1 MAARLK
7 RRSSIGFG
15 GPGGR
20 RESGGAPEP
29 HTPTPFT
36 QSTEDE
42 EAAERR
48 ARNLQRKQAQNLET
62 GQDSPGLERQGS
74 SGRRSIGGISGLSA
88 AQLAEHYNNCIKLS
102 AENKISA
109 KNAFNLQL
117 IDYMATM
124 IKKKESDMN
133 NFQVAAG
140 TLDASTKIYAYRV
153 DSVYGDT
160 LKIASGL
167 GQAGKQDDGAG
178 GEGGGDGA
186 EDGPG
191 VDDGDP
197 NNPDQPKKKRRLK
210 KSSTVEKNLKN
221 INVSKFELEFD
232 VDPLFKKT
240 SSQFDGGAGGNQ
252 FLATLSVRDDSCE
265 LLLDSDTVMETV
277 NTGMTPQKDVVGS
290 GFSEV
295 PGLEAGMDNLVVC
308 TTFNN
313 FSFSKWS
320 LDREGQE
327 DDEYNRLNESI
338 SASQEE
344 RSAGNVTGMETEE
357 NAFDAFAVPEPI
369 DDLGDGMVDHDAGV
383 DDMDRSEWSERAV
396 GHSAEG
402 GTRPGFTAAL
412 PMTTADMLS
421 VLTTAPLEYSYFDH
435 GKLGAWA
442 GPKHWKFKPMSKV
455 VQEGEKQK
463 GRKRKE
469 VVQLDYDMYDRN
481 AEDNEELQEVLEKL
495 SLLLTVPKKSVKLVD
510 KTMKGWNRER
520 STLPEDL
527 HYSGHELV
535 RLKTVDKMVVQA
547 VKKVPE
553 AEVDDVEDYD
563 YDNAADNDGYCP
575 DIDDEQDA
583 YGDAME
589 DPQQTILGSSMMEGD
604 QEVPS
609 SQVADFAG
617 ENLVEAP
624 KMVDKAALQIGYAK
638 TAKKVDMKR
647 IKRVAWNILTQA
659 SSEEKENQSGSPE
672 KQVDKEL
679 VEHNAGGR
687 EVEETQFTTLY
698 KTLKQP
704 TRLPK
709 TMSENLSV
717 PLAFIALLH
726 LCNEES
732 LHLIPS
738 EQMDDFQI
746 VQGKGWCN

>member
-15 GPGGR
+15 GLGGR
-20 RESGGAPEP
+20 RDSGGAPEP
-29 HTPTPFT
+29 QTPTPFT

-48 ARNLQRKQAQNLET
+48 ARNLQRKQAKTLET

-153 DSVYGDT
+153 DNVYGDT

-167 GQAGKQDDGAG
+167 GQAGKQDEGTG
-178 GEGGGDGA
+178 GEGIEGT
-186 EDGPG
+186 EEGPG
-191 VDDGDP
+191 GEDGDP

-252 FLATLSVRDDSCE
+252 FLATLSVRDETCE

-277 NTGMTPQKDVVGS
+277 NTGLTPQKNPVGS

-295 PGLEAGMDNLVVC
+295 PGLEAGMDSLVVC

-313 FSFSKWS
+313 FSFTKWS
-320 LDREGQE
+320 LDREGQDD

-344 RSAGNVTGMETEE
+344 RSTGNVTGMETEE

-369 DDLGDGMVDHDAGV
+369 DDLGDGMVDHDMGG

-396 GHSAEG
+396 GHAGQG
-402 GTRPGFTAAL
+402 GPRPGFTASL

-455 VQEGEKQK
+455 VPEGEKQK

-469 VVQLDYDMYDRN
+469 VLQLDYDMFDGKQ
-481 AEDNEELQEVLEKL
+481 DNEELQEMLEKL
-495 SLLLTVPKKSVKLVD
+495 SALLTVPKKSVKLVD

-547 VKKVPE
+547 VKKVPD
-553 AEVDDVEDYD
+553 AEVDDVADYD

-583 YGDAME
+583 YGDAVD
-589 DPQQTILGSSMMEGD
+589 DPLQPTLGSSMLEGD
-604 QEVPS
+604 QEVPT

-647 IKRVAWNILTQA
+647 IKRVAWSILTQ
-659 SSEEKENQSGSPE
+659 EKENQSGSPE
-672 KQVDKEL
+672 KQVDKEDTQPNGSDK
-679 VEHNAGGR
+679 EI
-687 EVEETQFTTLY
+687 EETQFTTLY

-704 TRLPK
+704 MKLPK
-709 TMSENLSV
+709 TMSDNLSV

-738 EQMDDFQI
+738 EQMDDFKI

>member
-15 GPGGR
+15 GLAGGR
-20 RESGGAPEP
+20 RESGGVPEP
-29 HTPTPFT
+29 QTPTPFT
-36 QSTEDE
+36 QTTEDE

-167 GQAGKQDDGAG
+167 GQASKQDGP
-178 GEGGGDGA
+178 EGGMGGDMEEGA
-186 EDGPG
+186 AE
-191 VDDGDP
+191 DGDP

-240 SSQFDGGAGGNQ
+240 SSQFDGGSGGNQ
-252 FLATLSVRDDSCE
+252 FLATLSVRDETCE
-265 LLLDSDTVMETV
+265 LLLDSDAVMDTV
-277 NTGMTPQKDVVGS
+277 NTGLTPQKEVVGS

-295 PGLEAGMDNLVVC
+295 PGLDSGIDSLLVC
-308 TTFNN
+308 PTFSN
-313 FSFSKWS
+313 FSFSTWNIDK
-320 LDREGQE
+320 EGE
-327 DDEYNRLNESI
+327 ENEEYNRLNESI

-344 RSAGNVTGMETEE
+344 RASGNVTGMETEE

-369 DDLGDGMVDHDAGV
+369 DDYGDGMVDHDTGG
-383 DDMDRSEWSERAV
+383 DDMDRTEWSERAV
-396 GHSAEG
+396 GHAAQG
-402 GTRPGFTAAL
+402 GPRPGFTASL
-412 PMTTADMLS
+412 PMTTADMLTI
-421 VLTTAPLEYSYFDH
+421 LTTAPLEYSYFDH

-455 VQEGEKQK
+455 VAEGEKQK
-463 GRKRKE
+463 GRKKKE
-469 VVQLDYDMYDRN
+469 LVQLDYDMYDGK
-481 AEDNEELQEVLEKL
+481 EDKEELQGMLEKL
-495 SLLLTVPKKSVKLVD
+495 GLLLTVPKKSVKLVD

-547 VKKVPE
+547 VKRVPD
-553 AEVDDVEDYD
+553 AEVDDVADYD
-563 YDNAADNDGYCP
+563 YDNPADIDGYCP

-583 YGDAME
+583 YGDAID
-589 DPQQTILGSSMMEGD
+589 DPSQPNLGSSLLGGD
-604 QEVPS
+604 QEVPD

-617 ENLVEAP
+617 DNLVTAP

-647 IKRVAWNILTQA
+647 IKNVAWSILTQA
-659 SSEEKENQSGSPE
+659 ST
-672 KQVDKEL
+672 
-679 VEHNAGGR
+679 
-687 EVEETQFTTLY
+687 EV
-698 KTLKQP
+698 
-704 TRLPK
+704 
-709 TMSENLSV
+709 M
-717 PLAFIALLH
+717 
-726 LCNEES
+726 
-732 LHLIPS
+732 
-738 EQMDDFQI
+738 
-746 VQGKGWCN
+746 

>member
-15 GPGGR
+15 GLAGGR
-20 RESGGAPEP
+20 RESGGVPEP
-29 HTPTPFT
+29 QTPTPFT
-36 QSTEDE
+36 QTTEDE

-167 GQAGKQDDGAG
+167 GQASKQDGP
-178 GEGGGDGA
+178 EGGMGGDMEEGA
-186 EDGPG
+186 AE
-191 VDDGDP
+191 DGDP

-240 SSQFDGGAGGNQ
+240 SSQFDGGSGGNQ
-252 FLATLSVRDDSCE
+252 FLATLSVRDETCE
-265 LLLDSDTVMETV
+265 LLLDSDAVMDTV
-277 NTGMTPQKDVVGS
+277 NTGLTPQKEVVGS

-295 PGLEAGMDNLVVC
+295 PGLDSGIDSLLVC
-308 TTFNN
+308 PTFSN
-313 FSFSKWS
+313 FSFSTWNIDK
-320 LDREGQE
+320 EGE
-327 DDEYNRLNESI
+327 ENEEYNRLNESI

-344 RSAGNVTGMETEE
+344 RASGNVTGMETEE

-369 DDLGDGMVDHDAGV
+369 DDYGDGMVDHDTGG
-383 DDMDRSEWSERAV
+383 DDMDRTEWSERAV
-396 GHSAEG
+396 GHAAQG
-402 GTRPGFTAAL
+402 GPRPGFTASL
-412 PMTTADMLS
+412 PMTTADMLTI
-421 VLTTAPLEYSYFDH
+421 LTTAPLEYSYFDH

-455 VQEGEKQK
+455 VAEGEKQK
-463 GRKRKE
+463 GRKKKE
-469 VVQLDYDMYDRN
+469 LVQLDYDMYDGK
-481 AEDNEELQEVLEKL
+481 EDKEELQGMLEKL
-495 SLLLTVPKKSVKLVD
+495 GLLLTVPKKSVKLVD

-547 VKKVPE
+547 VKRVPD
-553 AEVDDVEDYD
+553 AEVDDVADYD
-563 YDNAADNDGYCP
+563 YDNPADIDGYCP

-583 YGDAME
+583 YGDAID
-589 DPQQTILGSSMMEGD
+589 DPSQPNLGSSLLGGD
-604 QEVPS
+604 QEVPD

-617 ENLVEAP
+617 DNLVTAP

-647 IKRVAWNILTQA
+647 IKNVAWSILTQA
-659 SSEEKENQSGSPE
+659 STEEKENQSGSPE
-672 KQVDKEL
+672 KQVDKEAVDL
-679 VEHNAGGR
+679 NNREK
-687 EVEETQFTTLY
+687 EVEETQFTSLY

-704 TRLPK
+704 TKLPK

-726 LCNEES
+726 LCNEEN

-738 EQMDDFQI
+738 EKMEDFKI

>member
-15 GPGGR
+15 GLAGGR
-20 RESGGAPEP
+20 RESGGVPEP
-29 HTPTPFT
+29 QTPTPFT
-36 QSTEDE
+36 QTTEDE

-167 GQAGKQDDGAG
+167 GQASKQDGP
-178 GEGGGDGA
+178 EGGMGGDMEEGA
-186 EDGPG
+186 AE
-191 VDDGDP
+191 DGDP

-232 VDPLFKKT
+232 VDPLFIKT
-240 SSQFDGGAGGNQ
+240 SSQFDGGSGGNQ
-252 FLATLSVRDDSCE
+252 FLATLSVRDETCE
-265 LLLDSDTVMETV
+265 LLLDSDAVMDTV
-277 NTGMTPQKDVVGS
+277 NTGLTPQKEVVGS

-295 PGLEAGMDNLVVC
+295 PGLDSGIDSLLVC
-308 TTFNN
+308 PTFSN
-313 FSFSKWS
+313 FSFSTWNIDK
-320 LDREGQE
+320 EGE
-327 DDEYNRLNESI
+327 ENEEYNRLNESI

-344 RSAGNVTGMETEE
+344 RASGNVTGMETEE

-369 DDLGDGMVDHDAGV
+369 DDYGDGMVDHDTGG
-383 DDMDRSEWSERAV
+383 DDMDRTEWSERAV
-396 GHSAEG
+396 GHAAQG
-402 GTRPGFTAAL
+402 GPRPGFTASL
-412 PMTTADMLS
+412 PMTTADMLTI
-421 VLTTAPLEYSYFDH
+421 LTTAPLEYSYFDH

-455 VQEGEKQK
+455 VAEGEKQK
-463 GRKRKE
+463 GRKKKE
-469 VVQLDYDMYDRN
+469 LVQLDYDMYDGK
-481 AEDNEELQEVLEKL
+481 EDKEELQGMLEKL
-495 SLLLTVPKKSVKLVD
+495 GLLLTVPKKSVKLVD

-547 VKKVPE
+547 VKRVPD
-553 AEVDDVEDYD
+553 AEVDDVADYD
-563 YDNAADNDGYCP
+563 YDNPADIDGYCP

-583 YGDAME
+583 YGDAID
-589 DPQQTILGSSMMEGD
+589 DPSQPNLGSSLLGGD
-604 QEVPS
+604 QEVPD

-617 ENLVEAP
+617 DNLVTAP

-647 IKRVAWNILTQA
+647 IKNVAWSILTQA
-659 SSEEKENQSGSPE
+659 STEEKENQSGSPE
-672 KQVDKEL
+672 KQVDKDVVDLNNREK
-679 VEHNAGGR
+679 
-687 EVEETQFTTLY
+687 EVEETQFTSLY

-704 TRLPK
+704 TKLPK

-726 LCNEES
+726 LCNEEN

-738 EQMDDFQI
+738 EGMEDFKI

>member
-15 GPGGR
+15 GLAGGR
-20 RESGGAPEP
+20 RESGGVPEP
-29 HTPTPFT
+29 QTPTPFT
-36 QSTEDE
+36 QTTEDE

-167 GQAGKQDDGAG
+167 GQASKQDGP
-178 GEGGGDGA
+178 EGGMGGDMEEVAA
-186 EDGPG
+186 E
-191 VDDGDP
+191 DGDP

-240 SSQFDGGAGGNQ
+240 SSQFDGGSGGNQ
-252 FLATLSVRDDSCE
+252 FLATLSVRDETCE
-265 LLLDSDTVMETV
+265 LLLDSDAVMDTV
-277 NTGMTPQKDVVGS
+277 NTGLTPQKEVVGS

-295 PGLEAGMDNLVVC
+295 PGLDSGIDSLLVC
-308 TTFNN
+308 PTFSN
-313 FSFSKWS
+313 FSFSTWNIDK
-320 LDREGQE
+320 EGE
-327 DDEYNRLNESI
+327 ENEEYNRLNESI

-344 RSAGNVTGMETEE
+344 RASGNVTGMETEE

-369 DDLGDGMVDHDAGV
+369 DDYGDGMVDHDTGG
-383 DDMDRSEWSERAV
+383 DDMDRTEWSERAV
-396 GHSAEG
+396 GHAAQG
-402 GTRPGFTAAL
+402 GPRPGFTASL
-412 PMTTADMLS
+412 PMTTADMLTI
-421 VLTTAPLEYSYFDH
+421 LTTAPLEYSYFDH

-455 VQEGEKQK
+455 VAEGEKQK
-463 GRKRKE
+463 GRKKKE
-469 VVQLDYDMYDRN
+469 LVQLDYDMYDGK
-481 AEDNEELQEVLEKL
+481 EDKEELQGMLEKL
-495 SLLLTVPKKSVKLVD
+495 GLLLTVPKKSVKLVD

-547 VKKVPE
+547 VKRVPD
-553 AEVDDVEDYD
+553 AEVDDVADYD
-563 YDNAADNDGYCP
+563 YDNPADIDGYCP

-583 YGDAME
+583 YGDAID
-589 DPQQTILGSSMMEGD
+589 DPSQPNLGSSLLGGD
-604 QEVPS
+604 QEVPD

-617 ENLVEAP
+617 DNLVTAP

-647 IKRVAWNILTQA
+647 IKNVAWSILTQ
-659 SSEEKENQSGSPE
+659 EKENQSGSPE
-672 KQVDKEL
+672 KQVDKEVVDL
-679 VEHNAGGR
+679 NNREK
-687 EVEETQFTTLY
+687 EVEETQFTSLY

-704 TRLPK
+704 TKLPK

-726 LCNEES
+726 LCNEEN

-738 EQMDDFQI
+738 EKMEDFKI

>member
-15 GPGGR
+15 GLAGGR
-20 RESGGAPEP
+20 RESGGVPEP
-29 HTPTPFT
+29 QTPTPFT
-36 QSTEDE
+36 QTTEDE

-167 GQAGKQDDGAG
+167 GQAGKQDGP
-178 GEGGGDGA
+178 EGGMGGDMEEGA
-186 EDGPG
+186 AE
-191 VDDGDP
+191 DGDP

-240 SSQFDGGAGGNQ
+240 SSQFDGGSGGNQ
-252 FLATLSVRDDSCE
+252 FLATLSVRDETCE
-265 LLLDSDTVMETV
+265 LLLDSDAVMETV
-277 NTGMTPQKDVVGS
+277 NTGLTPQKEVVGS

-295 PGLEAGMDNLVVC
+295 PGLDSGIDSLLVC
-308 TTFNN
+308 PTFSN
-313 FSFSKWS
+313 FSFSTWNIDK
-320 LDREGQE
+320 EGE
-327 DDEYNRLNESI
+327 ENEEYNRLNESI

-344 RSAGNVTGMETEE
+344 RASGNVTGMETEE

-369 DDLGDGMVDHDAGV
+369 DDYGDGMVDHDTGG
-383 DDMDRSEWSERAV
+383 DDMDRTEWSERAV
-396 GHSAEG
+396 GHAAQG
-402 GTRPGFTAAL
+402 GPRPGFTASL
-412 PMTTADMLS
+412 PMTTADMLTI
-421 VLTTAPLEYSYFDH
+421 LTTAPLEYSYFDH

-455 VQEGEKQK
+455 VAEGEKQK
-463 GRKRKE
+463 GRKKKE
-469 VVQLDYDMYDRN
+469 LVQLDYDMYDGK
-481 AEDNEELQEVLEKL
+481 EDKDELQGMLEKL
-495 SLLLTVPKKSVKLVD
+495 GLLLTVPKKSVKLVD

-547 VKKVPE
+547 VKRVPD
-553 AEVDDVEDYD
+553 AEVDDVADYD
-563 YDNAADNDGYCP
+563 YDNPADIDGYCP

-583 YGDAME
+583 YGDAID
-589 DPQQTILGSSMMEGD
+589 DPSQPNLGSSLLGGD
-604 QEVPS
+604 QEVPD

-617 ENLVEAP
+617 DNLVTAP

-647 IKRVAWNILTQA
+647 IKNVAWSILTQ
-659 SSEEKENQSGSPE
+659 EKENQSGSPE

-679 VEHNAGGR
+679 VDLNNREK
-687 EVEETQFTTLY
+687 EVEETQFTSLY

-704 TRLPK
+704 TKLPK

-726 LCNEES
+726 LCNEEN

-738 EQMDDFQI
+738 EKMEDFKI

>member
-15 GPGGR
+15 GLGGR
-20 RESGGAPEP
+20 RDSGGVPEP
-29 HTPTPFT
+29 QTPTPFT

-48 ARNLQRKQAQNLET
+48 ARNLQRKQAQNLEH
-62 GQDSPGLERQGS
+62 QDSPGLERQGS

-167 GQAGKQDDGAG
+167 GQAGKQDDGAEG
-178 GEGGGDGA
+178 GEAVEGA
-186 EDGPG
+186 EEGGED
-191 VDDGDP
+191 VDP

-252 FLATLSVRDDSCE
+252 FLATLSVRDETCE
-265 LLLDSDTVMETV
+265 LLLDSDTVMESV
-277 NTGMTPQKDVVGS
+277 NTGLTPQKGVVGS

-295 PGLEAGMDNLVVC
+295 PGLEAGMDSLVVC
-308 TTFNN
+308 QTFNT

-320 LDREGQE
+320 LEREGQDE
-327 DDEYNRLNESI
+327 DEEYNRLNESI

-344 RSAGNVTGMETEE
+344 RAANNLTGMETEE

-369 DDLGDGMVDHDAGV
+369 DDLGEGMVDHDIGG
-383 DDMDRSEWSERAV
+383 DDMDRTEWSERAV
-396 GHSAEG
+396 GHAAQG
-402 GTRPGFTAAL
+402 GPRPGFTASL

-442 GPKHWKFKPMSKV
+442 GPKHWKFKPLSKV
-455 VQEGEKQK
+455 VPEGEKLK

-469 VVQLDYDMYDRN
+469 VVQLNYDMYDGKEET
-481 AEDNEELQEVLEKL
+481 EDLQEILEKL
-495 SLLLTVPKKSVKLVD
+495 SLLLAVPKKSVKLVD

-547 VKKVPE
+547 VKKVPD
-553 AEVDDVEDYD
+553 AEVDDVDDYD
-563 YDNAADNDGYCP
+563 YDNAADNEGYCP

-583 YGDAME
+583 YGDPLD
-589 DPQQTILGSSMMEGD
+589 DPSQPNLGSSMLEGD
-604 QEVPS
+604 QEVPE

-647 IKRVAWNILTQA
+647 IKRVAWSILTQA

-672 KQVDKEL
+672 KQLDKEGAD
-679 VEHNAGGR
+679 HAQK

-704 TRLPK
+704 TKLPK

-738 EQMDDFQI
+738 PQMEDFKI

>member
-1 MAARLK
+1 M
-7 RRSSIGFG
+7 
-15 GPGGR
+15 GGR
-20 RESGGAPEP
+20 RDSGGAPEP
-29 HTPTPFT
+29 QTPTPFT

-48 ARNLQRKQAQNLET
+48 ARNLQRKQAKTLET

-153 DSVYGDT
+153 DNVYGDT

-167 GQAGKQDDGAG
+167 GQAGKQDEGTG
-178 GEGGGDGA
+178 GEGIEGT
-186 EDGPG
+186 EEGPG
-191 VDDGDP
+191 GEDGDP

-252 FLATLSVRDDSCE
+252 FLATLAVRDETCE

-277 NTGMTPQKDVVGS
+277 NTGLTPQKNPVGS

-295 PGLEAGMDNLVVC
+295 PGLEAGMDSLVVC

-313 FSFSKWS
+313 FSFTKWS
-320 LDREGQE
+320 LDREGQDD

-344 RSAGNVTGMETEE
+344 RSTGNVTGMETEE

-369 DDLGDGMVDHDAGV
+369 DDLGDGMVDHDMGG

-396 GHSAEG
+396 GHVGQG
-402 GTRPGFTAAL
+402 GPRPGFTASL

-455 VQEGEKQK
+455 VPEGEKQK

-469 VVQLDYDMYDRN
+469 VLQLDYDMLDG
-481 AEDNEELQEVLEKL
+481 EQDNEELQEMLEKL
-495 SLLLTVPKKSVKLVD
+495 SVLLTVPKKSVKLVD

-553 AEVDDVEDYD
+553 AEVDDVADYD

-583 YGDAME
+583 YGDAVD
-589 DPQQTILGSSMMEGD
+589 DPLQPNLGSSMLEGD
-604 QEVPS
+604 QEIPT

-624 KMVDKAALQIGYAK
+624 KTVDKAALQIGYAK

-647 IKRVAWNILTQA
+647 IKRVAWSILTQA

-672 KQVDKEL
+672 KQVDKEDTQINGSNK
-679 VEHNAGGR
+679 EI
-687 EVEETQFTTLY
+687 EETQFTTLY

-704 TRLPK
+704 MKLPK

-738 EQMDDFQI
+738 EQMDDFKI
-746 VQGKGWCN
+746 VQG

>member
-7 RRSSIGFG
+7 RRSSIGFNSL
-15 GPGGR
+15 GGR
-20 RESGGAPEP
+20 RDSGGGVPEP
-29 HTPTPFT
+29 QTPTPFT
-36 QSTEDE
+36 QATEDD
-42 EAAERR
+42 EAAERK

-62 GQDSPGLERQGS
+62 AAGDSPGLERQGS

-167 GQAGKQDDGAG
+167 GQAGKQDDGDVEG
-178 GEGGGDGA
+178 GVGEGAAG
-186 EDGPG
+186 EE
-191 VDDGDP
+191 GDP
-197 NNPDQPKKKRRLK
+197 NNPDQPKKKRRIK
-210 KSSTVEKNLKN
+210 KSATVEKNLKN

-240 SSQFDGGAGGNQ
+240 SSQFDGGSGGNQ
-252 FLATLSVRDDSCE
+252 FLATLLVRDEGCE

-277 NTGMTPQKDVVGS
+277 NTGLTPQKEGLGGGTTDIPPLDTGLDSLAVCPT
-290 GFSEV
+290 FS
-295 PGLEAGMDNLVVC
+295 A
-308 TTFNN
+308 
-313 FSFSKWS
+313 FSFIKWN
-320 LDREGQE
+320 LDKEGE
-327 DDEYNRLNESI
+327 AMDDEYNRLNESI

-344 RSAGNVTGMETEE
+344 RAAGHSHGMENEE

-369 DDLGDGMVDHDAGV
+369 DDYGDGMADQDTGG
-383 DDMDRSEWSERAV
+383 DDMDRSEWSERAL
-396 GHSAEG
+396 GHAAVEG
-402 GTRPGFTAAL
+402 GARPGFTASL

-455 VQEGEKQK
+455 VVEGEKGK
-463 GRKRKE
+463 GRKKK
-469 VVQLDYDMYDRN
+469 VVEQLDYDMYDGK
-481 AEDNEELQEVLEKL
+481 EEKEELQNMLEKL
-495 SLLLTVPKKSVKLVD
+495 GLMLTVPKKSVKLVD

-547 VKKVPE
+547 VKRVPE
-553 AEVDDVEDYD
+553 TEVDDVADYD
-563 YDNAADNDGYCP
+563 YDNAADNEGYCP

-583 YGDAME
+583 YGDAVD
-589 DPQQTILGSSMMEGD
+589 DPAQPIHGSSLLGGD
-604 QEVPS
+604 QEVPD
-609 SQVADFAG
+609 SQALAGDDFAG
-617 ENLVEAP
+617 DNLVAAP

-647 IKRVAWNILTQA
+647 IKNVAWSILTQA
-659 SSEEKENQSGSPE
+659 STEEKENQGGSPE
-672 KQVDKEL
+672 KQVDKE
-679 VEHNAGGR
+679 VVDPNNRDKEI
-687 EVEETQFTTLY
+687 EETQFSVLY
-698 KTLKQP
+698 RTLKQP

-709 TMSENLSV
+709 TMSDNLSV

-738 EQMDDFQI
+738 ENMEDFKI
-746 VQGKGWCN
+746 VKG

>member
-15 GPGGR
+15 GLGGR
-20 RESGGAPEP
+20 RDSGGAPEP
-29 HTPTPFT
+29 QTPTPFT

-48 ARNLQRKQAQNLET
+48 ARNLQRKQAKTLET

-153 DSVYGDT
+153 DNVYGDT

-167 GQAGKQDDGAG
+167 GQAGKQDEGTG
-178 GEGGGDGA
+178 GEGIEGT
-186 EDGPG
+186 EEGPG
-191 VDDGDP
+191 GEDGDP

-252 FLATLSVRDDSCE
+252 FLATLAVRDETCE

-277 NTGMTPQKDVVGS
+277 NTGLTPQKNPVGS

-295 PGLEAGMDNLVVC
+295 PGLEAGMDSLVVC

-313 FSFSKWS
+313 FSFTKWS
-320 LDREGQE
+320 LDREGQDD

-344 RSAGNVTGMETEE
+344 RSTGNVTGMETEE

-369 DDLGDGMVDHDAGV
+369 DDLGDGMVDHDMGG

-396 GHSAEG
+396 GHVGQG
-402 GTRPGFTAAL
+402 GPRPGFTASL

-455 VQEGEKQK
+455 VPEGEKQK

-469 VVQLDYDMYDRN
+469 VLQLDYDMLDG
-481 AEDNEELQEVLEKL
+481 EQDNEELQEMLEKL
-495 SLLLTVPKKSVKLVD
+495 SVLLTVPKKSVKLVD

-553 AEVDDVEDYD
+553 AEVDDVADYD

-583 YGDAME
+583 YGDAVD
-589 DPQQTILGSSMMEGD
+589 DPLQPNLGSSMLEGD
-604 QEVPS
+604 QEVPT

-624 KMVDKAALQIGYAK
+624 KTVDKAALQIGYAK

-647 IKRVAWNILTQA
+647 IKRVAWSILTQ
-659 SSEEKENQSGSPE
+659 EKENQSGSPE
-672 KQVDKEL
+672 KQVDKEDTQINGSNK
-679 VEHNAGGR
+679 EI
-687 EVEETQFTTLY
+687 EETQFTTLY

-704 TRLPK
+704 MKLPK

-738 EQMDDFQI
+738 EQMDDFKI
-746 VQGKGWCN
+746 VQG

>member
-15 GPGGR
+15 GLGGR
-20 RESGGAPEP
+20 RDSGGAPEP
-29 HTPTPFT
+29 QTPTPFT

-48 ARNLQRKQAQNLET
+48 ARNLQRKQAKTLET

-153 DSVYGDT
+153 DNVYGDT

-167 GQAGKQDDGAG
+167 GQAGKQDEGTG
-178 GEGGGDGA
+178 GEGIEGT
-186 EDGPG
+186 EEGPG
-191 VDDGDP
+191 GEDGDP

-252 FLATLSVRDDSCE
+252 FLATLAVRDETCE

-277 NTGMTPQKDVVGS
+277 NTGLTPQKNPVGS

-295 PGLEAGMDNLVVC
+295 PGLEAGMDSLVVC

-313 FSFSKWS
+313 FSFTKWS
-320 LDREGQE
+320 LDREGQDD

-344 RSAGNVTGMETEE
+344 RSTGNVTGMETEE

-369 DDLGDGMVDHDAGV
+369 DDLGDGMVDHDMGG

-396 GHSAEG
+396 GHVGQG
-402 GTRPGFTAAL
+402 GPRPGFTASL

-455 VQEGEKQK
+455 VPEGEKQK

-469 VVQLDYDMYDRN
+469 VLQLDYDMLDGN
-481 AEDNEELQEVLEKL
+481 QDNEELQEMLEKL
-495 SLLLTVPKKSVKLVD
+495 SVLLTVPKKSVKLVD

-553 AEVDDVEDYD
+553 AEVDDVADYD

-583 YGDAME
+583 YGDAVD
-589 DPQQTILGSSMMEGD
+589 DPLQPNLGSSMLEGD
-604 QEVPS
+604 QEIPT

-647 IKRVAWNILTQA
+647 IKRVAWSILTQA

-672 KQVDKEL
+672 KQVDKEDTQINGSNK
-679 VEHNAGGR
+679 EI
-687 EVEETQFTTLY
+687 EETQFTTLY

-704 TRLPK
+704 MKLPK

-738 EQMDDFQI
+738 EQMDDFKI
-746 VQGKGWCN
+746 VQG

>member
-1 MAARLK
+1 MANRLK
-7 RRSSIGFG
+7 RRSSIGLA
-15 GPGGR
+15 GR
-20 RESGGAPEP
+20 RDSLGDPQ
-29 HTPTPFT
+29 TPAPFT
-36 QSTEDE
+36 QATEDE
-42 EAAERR
+42 EAERR
-48 ARNLQRKQAQNLET
+48 ARNLQRKHAQNMET

-102 AENKISA
+102 AENKIST

-167 GQAGKQDDGAG
+167 GQAGKQESGEANTGEGEDGVEG
-178 GEGGGDGA
+178 GEDA
-186 EDGPG
+186 DA
-191 VDDGDP
+191 

-221 INVSKFELEFD
+221 INFSKFELEFD

-240 SSQFDGGAGGNQ
+240 SSQFDGGSGGNQ
-252 FLATLSVRDDSCE
+252 FLATLLVRDETCE
-265 LLLDSDTVMETV
+265 LLLDSDAVLENV
-277 NTGMTPQKDVVGS
+277 NTGMTPIKPPVGT
-290 GFSEV
+290 GFSDLM
-295 PGLEAGMDNLVVC
+295 GLDANMESLGIC
-308 TTFNN
+308 PTFSS

-320 LDREGQE
+320 LEGE
-327 DDEYNRLNESI
+327 GEDDDEYNRLNQSI

-344 RSAGNVTGMETEE
+344 RAAGNATEMEE

-369 DDLGDGMVDHDAGV
+369 DDLGDGMVDHDIG
-383 DDMDRSEWSERAV
+383 DDMDRSEWSEKAV
-396 GHSAEG
+396 GHAGPS
-402 GTRPGFTAAL
+402 RPGFTANL

-455 VQEGEKQK
+455 ATEADKGK

-469 VVQLDYDMYDRN
+469 LTPLDYDMFDGN
-481 AEDNEELQEVLEKL
+481 KDELQDVLAKL
-495 SLLLTVPKKSVKLVD
+495 SQLLTIPKKSVKLVD
-510 KTMKGWNRER
+510 KTMKGWNREK

-563 YDNAADNDGYCP
+563 YDNPADNEGYCP

-583 YGDAME
+583 YGDAI
-589 DPQQTILGSSMMEGD
+589 DDNSQPNLGSSMLCGD
-604 QEVPS
+604 QEVPE
-609 SQVADFAG
+609 SQSLGDFVG
-617 ENLVEAP
+617 DNLVAAP

-647 IKRVAWNILTQA
+647 IKHVAWSILTQ
-659 SSEEKENQSGSPE
+659 EKENQSGSPDKQKDENNVE
-672 KQVDKEL
+672 KP
-679 VEHNAGGR
+679 R
-687 EVEETQFTTLY
+687 EVEETQFTSLY

-709 TMSENLSV
+709 TMSDNLSV

-732 LHLIPS
+732 LQLIPS
-738 EQMDDFQI
+738 ESLDDFKI
-746 VQGKGWCN
+746 IQGRGWCN

>member
-1 MAARLK
+1 MEV
-7 RRSSIGFG
+7 G
-15 GPGGR
+15 
-20 RESGGAPEP
+20 EV
-29 HTPTPFT
+29 
-36 QSTEDE
+36 E

-48 ARNLQRKQAQNLET
+48 QRNLQRRQNQMET
-62 GQDSPGLERQGS
+62 EVTDSPGLERQGS
-74 SGRRSIGGISGLSA
+74 STNRRSVGGISGLSH
-88 AQLAEHYNNCIKLS
+88 AQLAEHYQHCLKLS
-102 AENKISA
+102 AENKVSQ

-117 IDYMATM
+117 IDWMAQA
-124 IKKKESDMN
+124 IGKKSKNASDGGVDIN
-133 NFQVAAG
+133 DFQIAAG
-140 TLDASTKIYAYRV
+140 TLDASTKIYGFRV
-153 DSVYGDT
+153 DVVYNDT
-160 LKIASGL
+160 FKLASGL
-167 GQAGKQDDGAG
+167 TQSSKQKADENLDGSNVEGEEGDGVEGDEGMNTQDGAG
-178 GEGGGDGA
+178 
-186 EDGPG
+186 
-191 VDDGDP
+191 
-197 NNPDQPKKKRRLK
+197 KKRKRIK
-210 KSSTVEKNLKN
+210 KSATVEKNLKN
-221 INVSKFELEFD
+221 INIGEMELD

-240 SSQFDGGAGGNQ
+240 TSQFDAAGGGGNQ
-252 FLATLSVRDDSCE
+252 FLASLRLRDDTSA
-265 LLLDSDTVMETV
+265 LMMDSETILETRNAV
-277 NTGMTPQKDVVGS
+277 TPAKKAGCTRVPLISRNLQDFQVC
-290 GFSEV
+290 SEQLRDLSFINWT
-295 PGLEAGMDNLVVC
+295 LE
-308 TTFNN
+308 
-313 FSFSKWS
+313 
-320 LDREGQE
+320 EE
-327 DDEYNRLNESI
+327 DRLNKSI
-338 SASQEE
+338 SASQEGRQE
-344 RSAGNVTGMETEE
+344 EEEGRMEE
-357 NAFDAFAVPEPI
+357 NAFDAFAVPEPVDDYHGAEGVVDNDMEDL
-369 DDLGDGMVDHDAGV
+369 DDLAEVT
-383 DDMDRSEWSERAV
+383 ERV
-396 GHSAEG
+396 QGHGAAREA
-402 GTRPGFTAAL
+402 PGFTANL
-412 PMTTADMLS
+412 QMSTADMLS
-421 VLTTAPLEYSYFDH
+421 ILTTAPLEYSYFDH

-481 AEDNEELQEVLEKL
+481 DEDNEELQEVLEKL

-647 IKRVAWNILTQA
+647 IKRVAWSILTQA

-672 KQVDKEL
+672 KQLDKEGAD
-679 VEHNAGGR
+679 HAQK

-704 TRLPK
+704 TKLPK

-738 EQMDDFQI
+738 QQMEDFKI

>member
-15 GPGGR
+15 GLGGR
-20 RESGGAPEP
+20 RDSGGAPEP
-29 HTPTPFT
+29 QTPTPFT

-48 ARNLQRKQAQNLET
+48 ARNLQRKQAKTLET

-153 DSVYGDT
+153 DNVYGDT

-167 GQAGKQDDGAG
+167 GQAGKQDEGTG
-178 GEGGGDGA
+178 GEGIEGT
-186 EDGPG
+186 EEGPG
-191 VDDGDP
+191 GEDGDP

-252 FLATLSVRDDSCE
+252 FLATLAVRDETCE

-277 NTGMTPQKDVVGS
+277 NTGLTPQKNPVGS

-295 PGLEAGMDNLVVC
+295 PGLEAGMDSLVVC

-313 FSFSKWS
+313 FSFTKWS
-320 LDREGQE
+320 LDREGQDD

-344 RSAGNVTGMETEE
+344 RSTGNVTGMETEE

-369 DDLGDGMVDHDAGV
+369 DDLGDGMVDHDMGG

-396 GHSAEG
+396 GHVGQG
-402 GTRPGFTAAL
+402 GPRPGFTASL

-455 VQEGEKQK
+455 VPEGEKQK

-469 VVQLDYDMYDRN
+469 VLQLDYDMLDG
-481 AEDNEELQEVLEKL
+481 EQDNEELQEMLEKL
-495 SLLLTVPKKSVKLVD
+495 SVLLTVPKKSVKLVD

-553 AEVDDVEDYD
+553 AEVDDVADYD

-583 YGDAME
+583 YGDAVD
-589 DPQQTILGSSMMEGD
+589 DPLQPNLGSSMLEGD
-604 QEVPS
+604 QEIPT

-624 KMVDKAALQIGYAK
+624 KTVDKAALQIGYAK

-647 IKRVAWNILTQA
+647 IKRVAWSILTQA

-672 KQVDKEL
+672 KQVDKEDTQINGSNK
-679 VEHNAGGR
+679 EI
-687 EVEETQFTTLY
+687 EETQFTTLY

-704 TRLPK
+704 MKLPK

-738 EQMDDFQI
+738 EQMDDFKI
-746 VQGKGWCN
+746 VQG

>member
-1 MAARLK
+1 MANRLK
-7 RRSSIGFG
+7 RRSSIGLA
-15 GPGGR
+15 GR
-20 RESGGAPEP
+20 RDSLGDPQ
-29 HTPTPFT
+29 TPAPFT
-36 QSTEDE
+36 QATEDE
-42 EAAERR
+42 EAERR
-48 ARNLQRKQAQNLET
+48 ARNLQRKHAQNMET

-102 AENKISA
+102 AENKIST

-167 GQAGKQDDGAG
+167 GQAGKQESGEANTGEGEDGVEG
-178 GEGGGDGA
+178 GEDA
-186 EDGPG
+186 DA
-191 VDDGDP
+191 

-221 INVSKFELEFD
+221 INFSKFELEFD

-240 SSQFDGGAGGNQ
+240 SSQFDGGSGGNQ
-252 FLATLSVRDDSCE
+252 FLATLLVRDETCE
-265 LLLDSDTVMETV
+265 LLLDSDAVLENV
-277 NTGMTPQKDVVGS
+277 NTGMTPIKPPVGT
-290 GFSEV
+290 GFSDLM
-295 PGLEAGMDNLVVC
+295 GLDANMESLGIC
-308 TTFNN
+308 PTFSS

-320 LDREGQE
+320 LEGE
-327 DDEYNRLNESI
+327 GEDDDEYNRLNQSI

-344 RSAGNVTGMETEE
+344 RAAGNATEMEE

-369 DDLGDGMVDHDAGV
+369 DDLGDGMVDHDIG
-383 DDMDRSEWSERAV
+383 DDMDRSEWSEKAV
-396 GHSAEG
+396 GHAGPS
-402 GTRPGFTAAL
+402 RPGFTANL

-455 VQEGEKQK
+455 ATEADKGK

-469 VVQLDYDMYDRN
+469 LTPLDYDMFDGN
-481 AEDNEELQEVLEKL
+481 KDELQDVLAKL
-495 SLLLTVPKKSVKLVD
+495 SQLLTIPKKSVKLVD
-510 KTMKGWNRER
+510 KTMKGWNREK

-563 YDNAADNDGYCP
+563 YDNPADNEGYCP

-583 YGDAME
+583 YGDAI
-589 DPQQTILGSSMMEGD
+589 DDNSQPNLGSSMLCGD
-604 QEVPS
+604 QEVPE
-609 SQVADFAG
+609 SQSLGDFVG
-617 ENLVEAP
+617 DNLVAAP

-647 IKRVAWNILTQA
+647 IKHVAWSILTQA
-659 SSEEKENQSGSPE
+659 STEEKENQSGSPDKQKDETNVE
-672 KQVDKEL
+672 KP
-679 VEHNAGGR
+679 R
-687 EVEETQFTTLY
+687 EVEETQFTSLY

-704 TRLPK
+704 TKLPK
-709 TMSENLSV
+709 TMSDNLSV

-732 LHLIPS
+732 LQLIPS
-738 EQMDDFQI
+738 ESLDDFKI
-746 VQGKGWCN
+746 IQGRGWCN

>member
-1 MAARLK
+1 MANRLK
-7 RRSSIGFG
+7 RRSSIGLA
-15 GPGGR
+15 GR
-20 RESGGAPEP
+20 RDSLGDPQ
-29 HTPTPFT
+29 TPAPFT
-36 QSTEDE
+36 QATEDE
-42 EAAERR
+42 EAERR
-48 ARNLQRKQAQNLET
+48 ARNLQRKHAQNMET

-102 AENKISA
+102 AENKIST

-167 GQAGKQDDGAG
+167 GQAGKQESGEANTGEGEDGVEG
-178 GEGGGDGA
+178 GEDA
-186 EDGPG
+186 DA
-191 VDDGDP
+191 

-221 INVSKFELEFD
+221 INFSKFELEFD

-240 SSQFDGGAGGNQ
+240 SSQFDGGSGGNQ
-252 FLATLSVRDDSCE
+252 FLATLLVRDETCE
-265 LLLDSDTVMETV
+265 LLLDSDAVLENV
-277 NTGMTPQKDVVGS
+277 NTGMTPIKPPVGT
-290 GFSEV
+290 GFSDLM
-295 PGLEAGMDNLVVC
+295 GLDANMENLGIC
-308 TTFNN
+308 PTFSS

-320 LDREGQE
+320 LEGE
-327 DDEYNRLNESI
+327 GEDDDEYNRLNQSI

-344 RSAGNVTGMETEE
+344 RAAGNATEMEE

-369 DDLGDGMVDHDAGV
+369 DDLGDGMVDHDIG
-383 DDMDRSEWSERAV
+383 DDMDRSEWSEKAV
-396 GHSAEG
+396 GHAGPS
-402 GTRPGFTAAL
+402 RPGFTANL

-455 VQEGEKQK
+455 ATEADKGK

-469 VVQLDYDMYDRN
+469 LTPLDYDMFDGN
-481 AEDNEELQEVLEKL
+481 KDELQDVLAKL
-495 SLLLTVPKKSVKLVD
+495 SQLLTIPKKSVKLVD
-510 KTMKGWNRER
+510 KTMKGWNREK

-563 YDNAADNDGYCP
+563 YDNPADNEGYCP

-583 YGDAME
+583 YGDAI
-589 DPQQTILGSSMMEGD
+589 DDNSQPNLGSSMLCGD
-604 QEVPS
+604 QEVPE
-609 SQVADFAG
+609 SQSLGDFVG
-617 ENLVEAP
+617 DNLVAAP

-647 IKRVAWNILTQA
+647 IKHVAWSILTQ
-659 SSEEKENQSGSPE
+659 EKENQSGSPDKQKDENNVE
-672 KQVDKEL
+672 KP
-679 VEHNAGGR
+679 R
-687 EVEETQFTTLY
+687 EVEETQFTSLY

-709 TMSENLSV
+709 TMSDNLSV

-732 LHLIPS
+732 LQLIPS
-738 EQMDDFQI
+738 ESLDDFKI
-746 VQGKGWCN
+746 MQGRGWCN

>member
-1 MAARLK
+1 MEV
-7 RRSSIGFG
+7 G
-15 GPGGR
+15 
-20 RESGGAPEP
+20 EV
-29 HTPTPFT
+29 
-36 QSTEDE
+36 E

-48 ARNLQRKQAQNLET
+48 ARNLQRRQHQMET
-62 GQDSPGLERQGS
+62 EVADSPGLERQGS
-74 SGRRSIGGISGLSA
+74 STNRRSIGGISGLSH
-88 AQLAEHYNNCIKLS
+88 AQLAEHYQHCLKLS
-102 AENKISA
+102 AENKVSQ

-117 IDYMATM
+117 IDWMAQA
-124 IKKKESDMN
+124 IGKKSKSASDGGVDIN
-133 NFQVAAG
+133 DFQIAAG
-140 TLDASTKIYAYRV
+140 TLDASTKIYGFRV
-153 DSVYGDT
+153 DVVYNDT
-160 LKIASGL
+160 FKLASGL
-167 GQAGKQDDGAG
+167 TQSSKQKADENLDGSNVEGEAGDGVEGEEGMNTQDGAG
-178 GEGGGDGA
+178 
-186 EDGPG
+186 
-191 VDDGDP
+191 
-197 NNPDQPKKKRRLK
+197 KKRKRIK
-210 KSSTVEKNLKN
+210 KSATVEKNLKN
-221 INVSKFELEFD
+221 INIGKMELEFD

-240 SSQFDGGAGGNQ
+240 TSQFDAAGGGGNQ
-252 FLATLSVRDDSCE
+252 FLASLRLRDDASA
-265 LLLDSDTVMETV
+265 LMMDSDTILETRSAV
-277 NTGMTPQKDVVGS
+277 TPAKKAGS
-290 GFSEV
+290 TRVPLIPRNLQDFQVCSEQLRDLSFINWT
-295 PGLEAGMDNLVVC
+295 LE
-308 TTFNN
+308 
-313 FSFSKWS
+313 
-320 LDREGQE
+320 EE
-327 DDEYNRLNESI
+327 DRLNQSI
-338 SASQEE
+338 TASQEGRDQE
-344 RSAGNVTGMETEE
+344 EFTSNQE
-357 NAFDAFAVPEPI
+357 NAFDAFAVPEPV
-369 DDLGDGMVDHDAGV
+369 DDFQGAEGMVDHDMEDFDELAEV
-383 DDMDRSEWSERAV
+383 SERV
-396 GHSAEG
+396 QGHGAAREA
-402 GTRPGFTAAL
+402 PGFTANL
-412 PMTTADMLS
+412 QMSTADMLS

-481 AEDNEELQEVLEKL
+481 DEDNEELQEVLEKL

-547 VKKVPE
+547 VKKVLE

-609 SQVADFAG
+609 SQIADFAG

-679 VEHNAGGR
+679 VEHNDGGR

-732 LHLIPS
+732 LHLIPR
-738 EQMDDFQI
+738 
-746 VQGKGWCN
+746 

>member
-20 RESGGAPEP
+20 RDSGGVPEP
-29 HTPTPFT
+29 QTPTPFT

-48 ARNLQRKQAQNLET
+48 ARNLQRKQAQNLEH
-62 GQDSPGLERQGS
+62 QDSPGLERQGS

-167 GQAGKQDDGAG
+167 GQAGKQDDGAEG
-178 GEGGGDGA
+178 GEAVEGAEEGGD
-186 EDGPG
+186 D
-191 VDDGDP
+191 VDP

-252 FLATLSVRDDSCE
+252 FLATLSVRDETCE
-265 LLLDSDTVMETV
+265 LLLDSDTVMESV
-277 NTGMTPQKDVVGS
+277 NTGLTPQKGVVGS

-295 PGLEAGMDNLVVC
+295 PGLEAGMDSLVVC
-308 TTFNN
+308 QTFNT

-320 LDREGQE
+320 LEREGHDE
-327 DDEYNRLNESI
+327 DEEYNRLNESI

-344 RSAGNVTGMETEE
+344 RAANNLTGMETEE

-369 DDLGDGMVDHDAGV
+369 DDLGEGMVDHDIGG
-383 DDMDRSEWSERAV
+383 DDMDRTEWSERAV
-396 GHSAEG
+396 GHAAEG
-402 GTRPGFTAAL
+402 GPRPGFTASL

-442 GPKHWKFKPMSKV
+442 GPKHWKFKPLSKV
-455 VQEGEKQK
+455 VPEGEKLK

-469 VVQLDYDMYDRN
+469 VIQLNYDMYDGKEET
-481 AEDNEELQEVLEKL
+481 EDLQEILEKL
-495 SLLLTVPKKSVKLVD
+495 SSLLAVPKKSVKLVD

-547 VKKVPE
+547 VKKVPD
-553 AEVDDVEDYD
+553 AEVDDVDDYD
-563 YDNAADNDGYCP
+563 YDNAADNEGYCP

-583 YGDAME
+583 YGDPLD
-589 DPQQTILGSSMMEGD
+589 DPSQPNLGSSMLEGD
-604 QEVPS
+604 QEVPE

-647 IKRVAWNILTQA
+647 IKKVAWSILTQ
-659 SSEEKENQSGSPE
+659 EKENQSGSPE
-672 KQVDKEL
+672 KQLDKEGAD
-679 VEHNAGGR
+679 HAQK

-704 TRLPK
+704 TKLPK

-738 EQMDDFQI
+738 QQMEDFKI